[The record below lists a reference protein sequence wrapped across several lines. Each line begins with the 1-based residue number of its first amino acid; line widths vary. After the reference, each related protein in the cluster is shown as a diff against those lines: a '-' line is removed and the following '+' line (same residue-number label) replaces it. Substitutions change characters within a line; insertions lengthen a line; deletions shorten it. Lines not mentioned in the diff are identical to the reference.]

1 MYTQGLLTIA
11 NKIFSTLALAATA
24 FRLTPADLARAAQPA
39 GPGGPHL
46 PVWRDTSSGGPHLG
60 RLEGPMQEG
69 PSRRTTSRRDS
80 SSGYR
85 RFLRETPTSRRAS
98 SSGPPL
104 PLGNFSS
111 HTVFRVFA
119 ISTFDVYAHSL
130 IGSVRDPYASTSIFC
145 FCPPPPPSF
154 THLILAHFTPIFL
167 CLYPRTRDVYFGGL
181 LLLASSFLFEDHRS
195 SSLSAT
201 SCDKNG
207 TIDL

>member
-1 MYTQGLLTIA
+1 LYTQGLLTIA

-111 HTVFRVFA
+111 HTLMCFAYLRFPRSMFTRTVSLGAYAIRMRPHLYSVFA
-119 ISTFDVYAHSL
+119 RPH
-130 IGSVRDPYASTSIFC
+130 PH
-145 FCPPPPPSF
+145 PS
-154 THLILAHFTPIFL
+154 HI
-167 CLYPRTRDVYFGGL
+167 
-181 LLLASSFLFEDHRS
+181 
-195 SSLSAT
+195 
-201 SCDKNG
+201 
-207 TIDL
+207 